1 MEHKGSEPTVVV
13 FRNGHADLY
22 YERLRP
28 DRVIIVH
35 LEGETPSQE
44 QIAACQK
51 MWQELQ
57 IRMGFAIA
65 SSCPVLLSYAL
76 QIMEEVCTA

>member
-1 MEHKGSEPTVVV
+1 MSVYALSFSMEHKGSEPTVVV

-44 QIAACQK
+44 QGIPP
-51 MWQELQ
+51 
-57 IRMGFAIA
+57 R
-65 SSCPVLLSYAL
+65 
-76 QIMEEVCTA
+76 